1 VAPVRAIRLDPQDT
15 VAAVLAD
22 APVGSEIAAECGD
35 ARQTVIAVE
44 AIPFGFKVA
53 LEAVAAGGTVRKYG
67 APIGRASQ
75 PIKAGQLVH
84 IHNLEGIRGR
94 GDLAGASE

>member
-1 VAPVRAIRLDPQDT
+1 MAPVRAIRLDLQDT

-22 APVGSEIAAECGD
+22 APSGVEIAAECGD
-35 ARQTVIAVE
+35 DLRTVTAVE

-53 LEAVAAGGTVRKYG
+53 LEDVAAGGTVRKYG
-67 APIGRASQ
+67 APIGRTSQ

-94 GDLAGASE
+94 GDLDGAAE

>member
-1 VAPVRAIRLDPQDT
+1 MAPVRAIRLDLQDT

-22 APVGSEIAAECGD
+22 APVGSAIAAECGD
-35 ARQTVIAVE
+35 DLHTVLAVE
-44 AIPFGFKVA
+44 EIPFGIKVA
-53 LEAVAAGGTVRKYG
+53 LEDVAAGGTVRKYG

-75 PIKAGQLVH
+75 PIKAGELVH

-94 GDLAGASE
+94 GDLTEGAE